1 MTEREVMREF
11 WRLCD
16 LVTEAE
22 RYEWVT
28 PEGERV
34 IGLIDVDE
42 GQAMR
47 DGYRDRADAVL
58 EAIRKEERKGA
69 PRGNGAKAVHGNA

>member
-1 MTEREVMREF
+1 MTANEVMREF

-22 RYEWVT
+22 RHEFVT

-34 IGLIDVDE
+34 VGLLDVE
-42 GQAMR
+42 EAQAMR
-47 DGYRDRADAVL
+47 DRYRERADAVL
-58 EAIRKEERKGA
+58 EAIRKQEKEGA
-69 PRGNGAKAVHGNA
+69 PRGNVAKAVHGNS

>member
-1 MTEREVMREF
+1 MTEREIMREF

-22 RYEWVT
+22 HYEFVT
-28 PEGERV
+28 AEGERV
-34 IGLIDVDE
+34 VGLVDVPE

-47 DGYRDRADAVL
+47 DTYRERADVVL
-58 EAIRKEERKGA
+58 EAIRKEGA
-69 PRGNGAKAVHGNA
+69 PRGNRAKAVHGNAG